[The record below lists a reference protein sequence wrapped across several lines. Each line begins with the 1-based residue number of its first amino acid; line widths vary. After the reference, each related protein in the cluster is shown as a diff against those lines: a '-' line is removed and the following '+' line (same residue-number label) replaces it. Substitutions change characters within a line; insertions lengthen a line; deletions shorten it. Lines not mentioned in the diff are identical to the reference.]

1 MSIIKPIKLII
12 ACAAV
17 AGFWQSVGV
26 AQAANDD
33 LLANLSPV
41 SDAMLAA
48 PPSSDWLMWRRTYD
62 GFGFSPLD
70 QITRANVADLELAWT
85 ASLESGSNMATPL
98 VHDGVMYLLSTSD
111 TMLAMDATSGELL
124 WRHKHEGAGIGSAK
138 IGLALHDNKVLMP
151 TGDMRMLALDSK
163 TGEVIWNTEI
173 IATQSGPIPY
183 SLRAAPI
190 VANGMVIQGITA
202 TMIPE
207 GGFIVGLDLA
217 SGAEVWRFHSI
228 ARPDAAGGNTWND
241 LELAKRSGGSVWIPG
256 SYDPS
261 LDLIYFGTAPTYD
274 TGSLLY
280 PVDKPGINTDA
291 LYTNSTVALR
301 PKTGELVWHF
311 QHMANDQWDLD
322 WIYERQLIELP
333 VNGADRKVVLTAG
346 KMALYDAVDAATGEY
361 VFSIDLGLQNLVSA
375 IDPVTGA
382 KTLNPNAAPNAED
395 TMLVCRFANGGRNW
409 PSATYNP
416 NTKML
421 YLPLSEICM
430 NGGPTGNGGLLSSGS
445 QLTPAPL
452 PDSDGK
458 FGRMQA
464 VNLATR
470 ELDWNFREVVSPTS
484 AALATAGGVVFG
496 GALDESFKAFDDASG
511 EILWQTDLGDIP
523 ASFPISYSVDGK
535 QYIAVVIGQ
544 PSLHANIMIG
554 VITGF
559 LGTEQS
565 PVTDLDRSGAAV
577 VVYALE

>member
-1 MSIIKPIKLII
+1 MSIIKRIKLIVVLASI
-12 ACAAV
+12 
-17 AGFWQSVGV
+17 AGFWQGGSV
-26 AQAANDD
+26 AQAASDD

-48 PPSSDWLMWRRTYD
+48 PSASDWLMWRRSYD

-70 QITRANVADLELAWT
+70 QINRANVADLELAWT
-85 ASLESGSNMATPL
+85 VDLESGANMATPL
-98 VHDGVMYLLSTSD
+98 VHDGVMYLLSTRD
-111 TMLAMDATSGELL
+111 TMIAMDAASGDLL
-124 WRHKHEGAGIGSAK
+124 WRHKHEGAGVGSAK
-138 IGLALHDNKVLMP
+138 IGLALHGNKVLMP

-163 TGEVIWNTEI
+163 TGDVIWNSEI
-173 IATQSGPIPY
+173 TTTHSGPIPY

-190 VANGMVIQGITA
+190 VANGMVIQGVTA
-202 TMIPE
+202 TMVPE
-207 GGFIVGLDLA
+207 GGFIVGLDLET
-217 SGAEVWRFHSI
+217 GEEVWRFHSI
-228 ARPDAAGGNTWND
+228 ARPDAPGGNSWND
-241 LELAKRSGGSVWIPG
+241 LALAKRSGGSVWIPG
-256 SYDPS
+256 SYDPE
-261 LDLIYFGTAPTYD
+261 LDLIYYGTAPTYD
-274 TGSLLY
+274 TASLLY
-280 PVDKPGINTDA
+280 PVDKPGINSDA

-301 PKTGELVWHF
+301 PKTGELIWHF

-322 WIYERQLIELP
+322 WIYERQLMELP
-333 VNGADRKVVLTAG
+333 VNGVDRKVVLTAG

-375 IDPVTGA
+375 IDPHTGA
-382 KTLNPNAAPNAED
+382 KTLNPNAVPNAED
-395 TMLVCRFANGGRNW
+395 TRLVCPFANGGRNW
-409 PSATYNP
+409 PSASYNP

-445 QLTPAPL
+445 QLTPTPL

-464 VNLATR
+464 VNMATQ
-470 ELDWNFREVVSPTS
+470 ELDWNYREVVSPTS

-511 EILWQTDLGDIP
+511 EILCPTDLGDIP

-559 LGTEQS
+559 LGEEQS

-577 VVYALE
+577 RVYALD